1 MRPAAAGQQLG
12 KLARLQLGRER
23 SWCSE
28 SQLQGRGDHPPF
40 AGRSLGSLFT
50 RSGGQDTKDE
60 AAKAKEKDKDKVATM
75 GCIKE
80 VNESDVSENNSPS
93 PSPRIVEAGRARG
106 RDQRCGYITFSI
118 TLHKYSLNNHK
129 YMHITIPL
137 LSGVQLFINVYHS

>member
-1 MRPAAAGQQLG
+1 MRPAAG

-50 RSGGQDTKDE
+50 RSGGGQDTKDE
-60 AAKAKEKDKDKVATM
+60 AAKEKEKDKVATM

-93 PSPRIVEAGRARG
+93 PSPRIVEAGLARG
-106 RDQRCGYITFSI
+106 RDQRWGYITFSI

>member
-1 MRPAAAGQQLG
+1 MRPAAG

-40 AGRSLGSLFT
+40 AARSLGSLFT

-60 AAKAKEKDKDKVATM
+60 AAKAKEKEKDKVATM

-106 RDQRCGYITFSI
+106 RDQRWGYITLSI

>member
-1 MRPAAAGQQLG
+1 MRPAAG

-50 RSGGQDTKDE
+50 RSGGGQDTKDE

-118 TLHKYSLNNHK
+118 LPS
-129 YMHITIPL
+129 
-137 LSGVQLFINVYHS
+137 INIH

>member
-1 MRPAAAGQQLG
+1 MRPAAG

-40 AGRSLGSLFT
+40 AARSLGSLFT

>member
-1 MRPAAAGQQLG
+1 MRPAAG

-40 AGRSLGSLFT
+40 AARSLGSLFT
-50 RSGGQDTKDE
+50 RSGGQDAKDE
-60 AAKAKEKDKDKVATM
+60 AAKAKEKEKDKVATM

-106 RDQRCGYITFSI
+106 RDQRWGYITFSI

>member
-1 MRPAAAGQQLG
+1 MRPAAG

-40 AGRSLGSLFT
+40 AGRSLGSLF
-50 RSGGQDTKDE
+50 GGQDTKDE

-106 RDQRCGYITFSI
+106 RDQRWGYITFSI

-137 LSGVQLFINVYHS
+137 LSGVQLFINVDHS

>member
-1 MRPAAAGQQLG
+1 MRPAAG